1 MRTRIKIFIFCCY
14 TFSIFHFSFA
24 QSSLDATFIAD
35 NYYNGIV
42 KILLYDSLAEK
53 NQPGSGYIGRS
64 SGFIVTEDGIIFTNR
79 HAVEYCVFGYMDY
92 IFNDP
97 ITYEEL
103 RTVSVYSQDRIN
115 DPATKKVIRTGH
127 TAAIIQVY
135 TGKGADEYNLYYA
148 KVLAMDVGA
157 FDGAVLKIVSD
168 INKNPVSEKFHPVPI
183 GNSDSTK
190 QGEDLCLYG
199 FPAQFDAG
207 LSLTLQDMSTLTF
220 GKHSG
225 FDFVFNKDYGYI
237 KTDASINNGNSGG
250 PVFNKYNKVIG
261 IATATG
267 NKTNIGLIG
276 GINGM
281 YTIVKSFPD
290 LFSQLKQKGLK
301 PPPAKAEAGSSIV
314 TGSKRFIIGQKQ
326 IKKIVV
332 GKKVERQFQG
342 GTFYIKLHYSSLP
355 MDEYTLESLPDLP
368 LAEPGKPVALASSSS
383 EGIELG
389 YLFPL
394 WRMSPHAKL
403 SLDYTF
409 IGGDWYFLDWSRM
422 KLNDSIPADSIK
434 YGTNASPPALGKFY
448 MRLGPAF
455 SFLFFKR
462 VVLDV
467 HYQLSPTFLFFND
480 DAVVY
485 TISRRKETLT
495 LGNSIGLDHVVGGSI
510 RYRALS
516 LGAEYIFSGEH
527 KLDYLLTRNNALA
540 QNPEGIMK
548 TNMFLFTLGIG
559 LGSKDKE

>member
-1 MRTRIKIFIFCCY
+1 MKKILFTSVLCHLTFYIF
-14 TFSIFHFSFA
+14 SQS
-24 QSSLDATFIAD
+24 SSLDATHIAD
-35 NYYNGIV
+35 TYSNSIV
-42 KILLYDSLAEK
+42 KILLFDSIAEK
-53 NQPGSGYIGRS
+53 NQPGSGYIGRG
-64 SGFIVTEDGIIFTNR
+64 SGFLVTEDGLIFTNR
-79 HAVEYCVFGYMDY
+79 HTVEYCAFGYMDY
-92 IFNDP
+92 IYNDP
-97 ITYEEL
+97 TTYEEL
-103 RTVSVYSQDRIN
+103 RTISVYSQDRIN

-135 TGKGADEYNLYYA
+135 TGKGSDEYKLYYA
-148 KVLAMDVGA
+148 KALAMDVGA

-168 INKNPVSEKFHPVPI
+168 INKIPVSEKFHPVPI

-207 LSLTLQDMSTLTF
+207 FSLTLQDMSTLTF

-237 KTDASINNGNSGG
+237 KTDASINSGNSGG
-250 PVFNKYNKVIG
+250 PVFNKENKVIG

-281 YTIVKSFPD
+281 YNIVKSFPD
-290 LFSQLKQKGLK
+290 LFSQLKQKGLS
-301 PPPAKAEAGSSIV
+301 PPPAKAETGSSIV
-314 TGSKRFIIGQKQ
+314 TGSKRFVIGQK
-326 IKKIVV
+326 KLKRIVV
-332 GKKVERQFQG
+332 GKKVERQFQS

-355 MDEYTLESLPDLP
+355 KDKYTLEALPDLP
-368 LAEPGKPVALASSSS
+368 LTEPGKPIALASTSS
-383 EGIELG
+383 EGIAFG

-394 WRMSPHAKL
+394 WKMSPHAKL

-409 IGGDWYFLDWSRM
+409 VGGDWYFLDWSRI
-422 KLNDSIPADSIK
+422 KLDSIPADSIE

-467 HYQLSPTFLFFND
+467 YYQLSPTYLFFND
-480 DAVVY
+480 DALVY
-485 TISRRKETLT
+485 YTSKGKETLT
-495 LGNSIGLDHVVGGSI
+495 LTNSIGLDHVIGGSI
-510 RYRALS
+510 RYRAVS
-516 LGAEYIFSGEH
+516 IGAEYVFSGAH
-527 KLDYLLTRNNALA
+527 KLDYLLERNGALS
-540 QNPEGIMK
+540 QNPAGTMK
-548 TNMFLFTLGIG
+548 TNMFLFTLGVG